1 MMDRQGCD
9 KITATGLTKVQI
21 KEIEHFIADNSTH
34 SRAERAINRAVTR
47 HKTEERQDV
56 DGAKPVGPG
65 KEPEF
70 WEKENKL
77 FINNLSRVVS
87 TYDKYSSEVP

>member
-1 MMDRQGCD
+1 MERQGPD

-34 SRAERAINRAVTR
+34 SRAERAIDRALTR
-47 HKTEERQDV
+47 HKTEERQEV
-56 DGAKPVGPG
+56 DGDKAV

-70 WEKENKL
+70 WVKENKL
-77 FINNLSRVVS
+77 FIHNLSRVVT
-87 TYDKYSSEVP
+87 TYDKHSSDVP